1 MVEHDLVVLDYLSDY
16 IHIIFGHPGAYGI
29 ISNIKSTRV
38 GINEY
43 LGGFLRSENMRFREE
58 IKFEI
63 RPPSKKKSGDEL
75 MSYPEMKKAYTGFNL
90 SVDSGILYKDEI
102 LGILGPNATGKTTFV
117 RMLAG
122 DIKPENTEMD
132 LKVAVSYKPQY
143 IKPGDELV
151 LSLKL
156 KPELVERFGIRFLME
171 KKLNELSG
179 GELQRVAIADCLSK
193 DCEIYLL
200 DEPSAYLDVEE
211 RLKFAKYIR
220 KFAAEKEV
228 SVLVVDHDILLV
240 DYISDRLM
248 VFSGESG
255 RKGTASEPMNLRDG
269 MNRFLREMDITF
281 RRDPE
286 TGRPR
291 ANKADSVK
299 DREQRDAGEYYYS
312 G

>member
-1 MVEHDLVVLDYLSDY
+1 MH
-16 IHIIFGHPGAYGI
+16 
-29 ISNIKSTRV
+29 R
-38 GINEY
+38 
-43 LGGFLRSENMRFREE
+43 
-58 IKFEI
+58 
-63 RPPSKKKSGDEL
+63 
-75 MSYPEMKKAYTGFNL
+75 
-90 SVDSGILYKDEI
+90 DEI

-117 RMLAG
+117 RMLAV
-122 DIKPENTEMD
+122 DIEPDNSKID
-132 LKVAVSYKPQY
+132 LKLKVSYKPQY
-143 IKPGDELV
+143 IKPKEELV

-156 KPELVERFGIRFLME
+156 KPDLIERFGIKFLME

-179 GELQRVAIADCLSK
+179 GELQRVAIAACLSK

-211 RLKFAKYIR
+211 RLKFAKYIK

-228 SVLVVDHDILLV
+228 SVLVVDHDILLI

-255 RKGTASEPMNLRDG
+255 KRGIASEPMNLRDG
-269 MNRFLREMDITF
+269 MNKFLREMDITF

-291 ANKADSVK
+291 ANKPDSVK
-299 DREQRDAGEYYYS
+299 DRGQRGRGEYYYS